1 MDEYTVPTNDVNQR
15 RVITSAIPEMSVAE
29 VRRGLA
35 QMRQRWEEMLV
46 DSQARPLFVSE
57 DLGIREI
64 SMQEF
69 CYRFVGGHHAKRMSK
84 TSSTSSSRRSV
95 SESPRAVPAA
105 P

>member
-1 MDEYTVPTNDVNQR
+1 MDGYTVPTNDVNPR

-69 CYRFVGGHHAKRMSK
+69 CYRFVGGHHSKRMSK
-84 TSSTSSSRRSV
+84 TSSSSRRSV